1 MNKVAN
7 KAPNTNAAPVPTPI
21 PTPRVVFFVELAGGV
36 DGVMDGDMVAGGV
49 IEVLAGMDVGVED
62 VAEDP
67 VTDDVVG
74 STTVE
79 SEIIE
84 NGDGEIVE
92 LECEVAELLS
102 TI

>member
-1 MNKVAN
+1 M
-7 KAPNTNAAPVPTPI
+7 
-21 PTPRVVFFVELAGGV
+21 AG
-36 DGVMDGDMVAGGV
+36 
-49 IEVLAGMDVGVED
+49 
-62 VAEDP
+62 DP